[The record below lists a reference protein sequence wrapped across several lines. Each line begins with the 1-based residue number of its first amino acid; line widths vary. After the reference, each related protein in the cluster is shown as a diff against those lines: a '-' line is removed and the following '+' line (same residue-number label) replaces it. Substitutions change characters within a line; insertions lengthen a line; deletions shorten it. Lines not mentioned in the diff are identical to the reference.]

1 MARERKEYG
10 AQGQACYLVPPVA
23 PLLIAAY
30 YFVFFGALGIFL
42 PYFSLWLV
50 AHGLA
55 PAEATRVLSL
65 TPLMSLLV
73 PPLAGL
79 VADARRARV
88 WLLRIGSVA
97 TFVAFLGFFRA
108 RVRVELYVC
117 TAIFAFCRAPLT
129 SLIDA
134 TTLSHVRHHGGS
146 YGRIRLWGSL
156 GFLVAAAAA
165 GGLIDRAGVGAIV
178 GVTAWALACGA
189 AVAFTLPAPPPVER
203 KGVVGA
209 WLHLLGEPDWWIFFV
224 AVALGQMATAAYD
237 SGFSLHLQRLG
248 FGGRFIGAAWAT
260 GVAAEIVLMA
270 LSGRILARLGAPRL
284 FALSLATAAVRWTLL
299 ARVVSPVAILCLQP
313 LHGVTFGLFWVAGVT
328 LVRDRGHAA
337 PTAAQGLFSAA
348 VGTGSLVGMNLAG
361 GLLERGGGRVL
372 YTFAGGCA
380 ALATVGAWLYVARSA
395 RGTLA
400 R

>member
-1 MARERKEYG
+1 
-10 AQGQACYLVPPVA
+10 VSSV
-23 PLLIAAY
+23 LIAAY
-30 YFVFFGALGIFL
+30 YCTFFGALGIFL

-50 AHGLA
+50 AHGLS
-55 PAEATRVLSL
+55 PSQATRVLSL
-65 TPLMSLLV
+65 TPLMSLFAA
-73 PPLAGL
+73 PLAGL
-79 VADARRARV
+79 VADARRLRG
-88 WLLRIGSVA
+88 WLLRALSLA

-108 RVRVELYVC
+108 HASDEIYAV
-117 TAIFAFCRAPLT
+117 TALFAFFRAPLT

-156 GFLVAAAAA
+156 GFLVAAAGAGALIEAA
-165 GGLIDRAGVGAIV
+165 GIGVVV
-178 GVTAWALACGA
+178 GVAAWALAAGA
-189 AVAFTLPAPPPVER
+189 AVAFVLPAAPPAER

-209 WLHLLGEPDWWIFFV
+209 WLHFLTDADWWIFLV
-224 AVALGQMATAAYD
+224 ACGLGQMATAAYD
-237 SGFSLHLQRLG
+237 SGFSLHLSRLG

-260 GVAAEIVLMA
+260 GVAAEIVLLA
-270 LSGRILARLGAPRL
+270 VSGGILRRISPARL

-348 VGTGSLVGMNLAG
+348 IGSGSLIGMNLAG
-361 GLLERGGGRVL
+361 RLLELGGGQLL
-372 YTFAGGCA
+372 YGAAGGCA
-380 ALATVGAWLYVARSA
+380 ALAALGGWLYVARN
-395 RGTLA
+395 RTC
-400 R
+400 

>member
-1 MARERKEYG
+1 
-10 AQGQACYLVPPVA
+10 V
-23 PLLIAAY
+23 LIALY
-30 YFVFFGALGIFL
+30 YFSFFGALGIFL
-42 PYFSLWLV
+42 PYFALWLV

-65 TPLMSLLV
+65 TPLMALLV

-79 VADARRARV
+79 VADARRARG
-88 WLLRIGSVA
+88 WLLRIGSLA
-97 TFVAFLGFFRA
+97 TFAAFLGFFRA
-108 RVRVELYVC
+108 HARVELYVV
-117 TAIFAFCRAPLT
+117 TAIFAFCRSPLT

-134 TTLSHVRHHGGS
+134 TTLSYVRHHGGS

-165 GGLIDRAGVGAIV
+165 GALIERTSVAVIIGVA
-178 GVTAWALACGA
+178 AWALAIGA
-189 AVAFTLPAPPPVER
+189 AVAFLLPAPPPAER

-209 WLHLLGEPDWWIFFV
+209 WLHLLGELDWWIFFA

-270 LSGRILARLGAPRL
+270 LSGRILARIGAPRL
-284 FALSLATAAVRWTLL
+284 FALSMATAAVRWTLL

>member
-1 MARERKEYG
+1 VSPA
-10 AQGQACYLVPPVA
+10 
-23 PLLIAAY
+23 LIAAY

-42 PYFSLWLV
+42 PYFAPWLV

-88 WLLRIGSVA
+88 WLLRIGSLA
-97 TFVAFLGFFRA
+97 TFLAFLGFFRA
-108 RVRVELYVC
+108 HTRVELYVV

-156 GFLVAAAAA
+156 GFLVAAAASGA
-165 GGLIDRAGVGAIV
+165 VIEKSGIGVIV
-178 GVTAWALACGA
+178 AVAVWALALGA
-189 AVAFTLPAPPPVER
+189 AVAFGLPAPPPVER

-209 WLHLLGEPDWWIFFV
+209 WLHLLGEADWWIFFV
-224 AVALGQMATAAYD
+224 AVALAQMATAAYD
-237 SGFSLHLQRLG
+237 SGFSLHLMRLG

-270 LSGRILARLGAPRL
+270 LSGRILARIGAPTL
-284 FALSLATAAVRWTLL
+284 FAIALTTAALRWTLL

-348 VGTGSLVGMNLAG
+348 VGSGSLLGMNVAER
-361 GLLERGGGRVL
+361 LLERGGGRVL
-372 YTFAGGCA
+372 YTFAAACA
-380 ALATVGAWLYVARSA
+380 ALATVGAWLYVARS
-395 RGTLA
+395 RRDTLA
-400 R
+400 G